1 MKRGAFTILALLMG
15 TGLVSAQGVKP
26 QLWLRAS
33 GQLECGKHFWGA
45 EFIVRQQSAPGSE
58 HPMPWEDALMRGF
71 RLWYGYQLH
80 NRWKLEAAPFTWME
94 NTNSVQPELRF
105 QEYRTAVYMNWN
117 SKSDVWK
124 WMVRSGME
132 MRYMDLPWTTKA
144 RWREKVG
151 LRYAFSSKIHL
162 TVFDEVILPVY
173 PDVVFEPEQNRIGLN
188 LGYTPQKSHLTL
200 DATAMA
206 IKRPGN
212 VPCDVVI
219 GLGMLYHLKPA
230 HKAG

>member
-1 MKRGAFTILALLMG
+1 MKQWGLTILTLCMG
-15 TGLVSAQGVKP
+15 TGFLLAQGVKP
-26 QLWLRAS
+26 QLWLKAT
-33 GQLECGKHFWGA
+33 GQLEFGKHVVSA
-45 EFIVRQQSAPGSE
+45 ECIVRQQSAPGSE

-80 NRWKLEAAPFTWME
+80 PRWKVEAAPFTWME
-94 NTNSVQPELRF
+94 NTTSVQPESRF

-124 WMVRSGME
+124 WMVRSGIE
-132 MRYMDLPWTTKA
+132 LRYMDLPWTTRA

-151 LRYAFSSKIHL
+151 LRYAFSSNIHL

-173 PDVVFEPEQNRIGLN
+173 PVPVFEPEQNRIGLN
-188 LGYTPQKSHLTL
+188 FGFTPQKSHLTL

-212 VPCDVVI
+212 VPCEMVI
-219 GLGMLYHLKPA
+219 GLGVLYHLKPG
-230 HKAG
+230 HKA